1 MTHLSQS
8 FTIATANYCLSI
20 DNDFCVIS
28 NMETGESVTTFDA
41 DLIRAFIPVIIRMHS
56 GSDQIAVAL
65 LADMMKTR
73 TRRLANPSA
82 NMAFTVTGAGHVPS
96 AHIPTKPTLAITF
109 AKPNPEHHLYK
120 PTVSAL
126 YSRHE

>member
-1 MTHLSQS
+1 MLSQS
-8 FTIATANYCLSI
+8 YTIQTESYTLAI

-41 DLIRAFIPVIIRMHS
+41 DLIRAFIPVITRMHS

-65 LADMMKTR
+65 LSDMLKTR

-96 AHIPTKPTLAITF
+96 ASIPTKATLAITF
-109 AKPNPEHHLYK
+109 AKPHSEHHLYK
-120 PTVSAL
+120 PVVSSL
-126 YSRHE
+126 YG

>member
-1 MTHLSQS
+1 MLSQS
-8 FTIATANYCLSI
+8 YTIQTESYTLAI

-41 DLIRAFIPVIIRMHS
+41 DLIRAFIPVITRMHS

-65 LADMMKTR
+65 LSDMLKTR

-96 AHIPTKPTLAITF
+96 AAIPTKPTLAITF
-109 AKPNPEHHLYK
+109 AKPHSEHHLYK
-120 PTVSAL
+120 PVVSSL
-126 YSRHE
+126 YG